1 MIDEEQ
7 RSLLESLG
15 LPTSF
20 DGLDDD
26 ELMRIEDRLAYELQD
41 CGINDAGDGLN
52 DYGELCC
59 SIIVSMP
66 DD

>member
-7 RSLLESLG
+7 RCLLESLG

-26 ELMRIEDRLAYELQD
+26 ELMRTEDRLAYELQD
-41 CGINDAGDGLN
+41 RGINDAGDGLN
-52 DYGELCC
+52 DYGELCR